1 MKARSKGIQ
10 GRDALGKAVFVCFE
24 CGKEQRI
31 DAVIGDNKVNLCNYH
46 FRLHKKFLKSQDKSS
61 DVTVLKKEMIEDDDC
76 QKGYPIELNFDNL
89 SMASTVATTAPY
101 GETSNDHKLFGVPFK
116 LKNDTTTYV

>member
-1 MKARSKGIQ
+1 M
-10 GRDALGKAVFVCFE
+10 VP
-24 CGKEQRI
+24 
-31 DAVIGDNKVNLCNYH
+31 
-46 FRLHKKFLKSQDKSS
+46 
-61 DVTVLKKEMIEDDDC
+61 KKEISNDEDC
-76 QKGYPIELNFDNL
+76 LKGYPIELNSDNL